1 MCKGGKKMRKKNWKE
16 ILNSFDAT
24 GRVVNVSIFSW
35 ERCYQ
40 EVPRELFLCSAST
53 CQLIIRYWI
62 DQSESRRKI
71 LELSGSLLEKL
82 RCSHFRSGF
91 RRVQVVTLFLRV
103 FTFRLIFLLI
113 LRRLTF
119 FPSRDKFSSAF
130 DLNSLTFVL
139 LYYLNSGFKRG
150 NFFNMPAALPTK
162 VSFKTI
168 FLFSYSPSNFKLL
181 FSPQVYIIWAK
192 YLHIIMVKKETVW
205 GA

>member
-1 MCKGGKKMRKKNWKE
+1 MLRSDVYLPSTYPRNLIMKINSSMVPILIRYLLLEICNWFDSCVKGGKKWEKKKWKE

-24 GRVVNVSIFSW
+24 GRVVNVSMFSW

-91 RRVQVVTLFLRV
+91 RRVQIVTLFLRV

-113 LRRLTF
+113 LRRL
-119 FPSRDKFSSAF
+119 
-130 DLNSLTFVL
+130 
-139 LYYLNSGFKRG
+139 
-150 NFFNMPAALPTK
+150 
-162 VSFKTI
+162 
-168 FLFSYSPSNFKLL
+168 
-181 FSPQVYIIWAK
+181 
-192 YLHIIMVKKETVW
+192 
-205 GA
+205 